1 MNIKTSISSKTI
13 RILSVLTIAPLL
25 ALIAVTMTIPES
37 TKAGWAGDSFSLAVD
52 VSTGGGTVK
61 IDLIEPWSLPY
72 TKNYSQGTVVTLEAI
87 PSFGYT
93 FKSWEKHL
101 TSTENPVSV
110 VIDCNKYITASF
122 KVDWRLI
129 GTSFGSLVLIIFLIV
144 VLILRRRSSAK
155 GTA

>member
-1 MNIKTSISSKTI
+1 M
-13 RILSVLTIAPLL
+13 
-25 ALIAVTMTIPES
+25 
-37 TKAGWAGDSFSLAVD
+37 D

-61 IDLIEPWSLPY
+61 VDLIEPWSFPY

-129 GTSFGSLVLIIFLIV
+129 GAFIGGLALLITLVVVLII
-144 VLILRRRSSAK
+144 RRRNSAK
-155 GTA
+155 NTA